1 MITPIVDGK
10 VLTLADTV
18 PGKKYRILRINGG
31 RRLNSRL
38 FAMGLVPNETFYVS
52 NESRGGPV
60 RISIKGSIFAIG
72 KGMANKIVVRE
83 MNNRKKY

>member
-1 MITPIVDGK
+1 MISQTVDEK
-10 VLTLADTV
+10 VLTLAGTV

-38 FAMGLVPNETFYVS
+38 FAMGLVPNETLYVS

-60 RISIKGSIFAIG
+60 RISVKGSIFAVG
-72 KGMANKIVVRE
+72 RGMANKIMVRE
-83 MNNRKKY
+83 INNGKKY

>member
-1 MITPIVDGK
+1 MITPVVDEK
-10 VLTLADTV
+10 ELTLAGTV

-60 RISIKGSIFAIG
+60 RISIKGSVFAIG
-72 KGMANKIVVRE
+72 RGMANRIVVRE
-83 MNNRKKY
+83 IHDTK

>member
-1 MITPIVDGK
+1 MITPVVDEK
-10 VLTLADTV
+10 VLTLAGTV

-38 FAMGLVPNETFYVS
+38 FAMGLVPNEIFYVS

-60 RISIKGSIFAIG
+60 RISVKGSVFAIG
-72 KGMANKIVVRE
+72 RGMANKILVRE
-83 MNNRKKY
+83 IYDTK